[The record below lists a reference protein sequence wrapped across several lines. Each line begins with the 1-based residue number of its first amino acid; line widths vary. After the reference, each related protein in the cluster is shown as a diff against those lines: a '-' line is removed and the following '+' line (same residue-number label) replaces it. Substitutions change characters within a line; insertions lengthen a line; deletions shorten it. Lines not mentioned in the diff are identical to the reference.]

1 MRFTLK
7 ELKVM
12 QRLLVGKT
20 DKEIA
25 RDLDCSV
32 SVVRQVV
39 HCLCGKLDATNR
51 TAAAVNYVRING
63 FTDDF
68 ET

>member
-1 MRFTLK
+1 MRLTPK
-7 ELKVM
+7 EHLVM

-25 RDLDCSV
+25 RDLNVSV
-32 SVVRQVV
+32 SVVRQIV
-39 HCLCGKLDATNR
+39 HCLCGKLDAPNR

-68 ET
+68 PT